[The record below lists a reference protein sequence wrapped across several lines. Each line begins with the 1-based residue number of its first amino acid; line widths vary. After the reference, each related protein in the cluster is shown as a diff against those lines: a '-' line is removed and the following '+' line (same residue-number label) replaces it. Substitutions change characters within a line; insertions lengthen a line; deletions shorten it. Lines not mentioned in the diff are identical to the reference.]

1 MLPIHVGGEE
11 GGRSRADNNPRSRLN
26 RDGISIGL
34 YDPAPARRSANRA
47 INWET
52 LLLYTFASI
61 VCRAFLVSRTKKV
74 RGAYAPRCAL
84 LNARK

>member
-1 MLPIHVGGEE
+1 MSGE

-61 VCRAFLVSRTKKV
+61 VCRISRFKDEKV
-74 RGAYAPRCAL
+74 RTRRGVRYLTRE
-84 LNARK
+84 NK